1 MRNSNKRRVQT
12 SIRILQG
19 TVILICLI
27 ILGRVYQL
35 QILDFEKYVPL
46 SRENSIRK
54 KIVEPARGLIY
65 DRHGNFLVENEPI
78 YTITI
83 TPSKFDKKKIPLLA
97 RLTGKDIQKIRANV
111 NEATEYSWQRPSRLF
126 TEVDFE
132 TFSLIQ
138 ENIWR
143 LPGIGHQIESKR
155 HYSTNIRA
163 SHILGYLREISEQ
176 QFANDGSY
184 QLGDKV
190 GKNGLEQVYQDYL
203 RGDNGIQVIRVN
215 AFGQSL
221 GAFNNDQLN
230 EVPVKGYDLITTLDT
245 ELQKLAET
253 LMEGKIGGAVA
264 LDPNDGSVLALVSA
278 PSYNIKKL
286 AGRLDQDYWHS
297 LNTDSTRPLFNRATM
312 SRQPPGS
319 TFKPMMALMGLNMG
333 LISAETTIDNPGY
346 YYRGR
351 RYNDLAPAGQ
361 YNLLKALEKSSNTF
375 FFWLMDRIYSTNN
388 FATWHQLAS
397 SFGLGSKTGI
407 DLSQETSGILP
418 DSTYLDNAFGND
430 KWGLGDIIN
439 LGVGQGV
446 ISASPLQMSV
456 VASAL
461 ANGGYRVQ
469 PYLVKELK
477 APDGKTYKTTPGKKK
492 IGWIKQDHLS
502 LVQQGM
508 RRVVTNGSGRWYAN
522 LDSIKV
528 AGKTGT
534 AQNPHGLDHAWF
546 ICFAPLENP
555 QIAVAVLVENAG
567 YGSISAA
574 PIASLLIEKYLTG
587 KIKRKWVY
595 DRMLNFEPKK
605 EKDENTQEEE

>member
-1 MRNSNKRRVQT
+1 MQSSNKQRVKS

-19 TVILICLI
+19 IVILICLI

-35 QILDFEKYVPL
+35 QIIEFEKYVPL

-54 KIVEPARGLIY
+54 EMVEPARGLIY
-65 DRHGNFLVENEPI
+65 DRHGNFLVENEPT

-83 TPSKFDKKKIPLLA
+83 TPSKFETEKIPLLA
-97 RLTGKDIQKIRANV
+97 RLTGKDVQHIRENV
-111 NEATEYSWQRPSRLF
+111 NTAIEYSWQRPSRLF

-155 HYSTNIRA
+155 HYPANIRA
-163 SHILGYLREISEQ
+163 SHVLGYLREISEEK
-176 QFANDGSY
+176 FKNTGEY
-184 QLGDKV
+184 LLGDKV
-190 GKNGLEQVYQDYL
+190 GKNGLEQVYEEYL
-203 RGDNGIQVIRVN
+203 RGDKGVQVVRVN
-215 AFGQSL
+215 AFGQAL
-221 GAFNNDQLN
+221 GEFNDDQLN
-230 EVPVKGYDLITTLDT
+230 KAPKKGYDLITTLDT
-245 ELQKLAET
+245 ELQQLAET
-253 LMEGKIGGAVA
+253 LMEGKLGGAVA
-264 LDPNDGSVLALVSA
+264 LNPNDGSVLALASA

-286 AGRLDQDYWHS
+286 AGRIDNDYWHS
-297 LNTDSTRPLFNRATM
+297 INTDSTRPLYNRATM
-312 SRQPPGS
+312 SQQPPGS
-319 TFKPMMALMGLNMG
+319 TFKPIMALMGLKMG
-333 LISAETTIDNPGY
+333 LINKETTIDNPGY

-361 YNLLKALEKSSNTF
+361 YDILKALEKSSNTF
-375 FFWLMDRIYSTNN
+375 FFWLMDRMYSSDN
-388 FATWHQLAS
+388 FDTWHQLAS

-407 DLSQETSGILP
+407 DLSQETKGILP
-418 DSTYLDNAFGND
+418 DSSYLDATFGNN
-430 KWGLGDIIN
+430 KWGLGDVIN

-446 ISASPLQMSV
+446 VSISPLQMSV

-469 PYLVKELK
+469 PHLVQELK
-477 APDGKTYKTTPGKKK
+477 APDGTTYRTNPIKQK
-492 IGWIKQDHLS
+492 IEWIEQDHLS

-508 RRVVTNGSGRWYAN
+508 RRVVTDGSGRWYAN

-534 AQNPHGLDHAWF
+534 SQNPHGLDHAWF
-546 ICFAPLENP
+546 ICFAPIENP

-574 PIASLLIEKYLTG
+574 PIASLLVEKYLTG
-587 KIKRKWVY
+587 EIKRKWVY
-595 DRMLNFEPKK
+595 DRMINFEPRK
-605 EKDENTQEEE
+605 EKEEVEEDN